1 MCKCNCENKDLEIQT
16 LRTENG
22 ELLKQ
27 LEERDKLIKELQDKI
42 NSTNGINFAYE
53 TEMNCPSQETIDVQ
67 ASIYEELGY

>member
-1 MCKCNCENKDLEIQT
+1 MCKCNCENKDLEIKT
-16 LRTENG
+16 LRAEND

-42 NSTNGINFAYE
+42 NSMSGINFAYE
-53 TEMNCPSQETIDVQ
+53 TEMNYSQEDVDVQ